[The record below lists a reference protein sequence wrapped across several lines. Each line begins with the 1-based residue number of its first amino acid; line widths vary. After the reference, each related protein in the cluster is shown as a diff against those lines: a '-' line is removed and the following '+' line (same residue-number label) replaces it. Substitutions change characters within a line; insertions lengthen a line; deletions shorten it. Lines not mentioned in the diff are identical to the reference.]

1 MTATETG
8 KQHEDRQRGSSSSP
22 LPSPSVSVASDDSD
36 ETEWAGAE
44 RGGRNTIGE
53 ADSQA
58 YRGRSASMSTRASR
72 EAVSG
77 RGGDAYESG
86 DSANGFELCPSCIEI
101 HGISHAKAAVA
112 ANRRARADPAA
123 HGVRAGSEMRHC
135 FREKLW
141 GLEGW
146 TDIGKSSGRMVPFW
160 AKKTDGTEYNEDVEC
175 TICQT
180 RMLYDRYKCV
190 SCTKFD
196 LCQGCKCQI
205 LQR

>member
-1 MTATETG
+1 MRYVCTTCGEGDLYKASDKRSSGSRPVQKISE
-8 KQHEDRQRGSSSSP
+8 QHEDRQRGSSSSS

-44 RGGRNTIGE
+44 RGGRNTLGE

-77 RGGDAYESG
+77 RGGDPYESWG
-86 DSANGFELCPSCIEI
+86 SASGFELCASCIES

-112 ANRRARADPAA
+112 ANRRARADQAA
-123 HGVRAGSEMRHC
+123 NGVRAASEMRHC

-146 TDIGKSSGRMVPFW
+146 TDIGKSSGRMVSFGRR
-160 AKKTDGTEYNEDVEC
+160 KLTVQS
-175 TICQT
+175 IT
-180 RMLYDRYKCV
+180 RM
-190 SCTKFD
+190 
-196 LCQGCKCQI
+196 
-205 LQR
+205 